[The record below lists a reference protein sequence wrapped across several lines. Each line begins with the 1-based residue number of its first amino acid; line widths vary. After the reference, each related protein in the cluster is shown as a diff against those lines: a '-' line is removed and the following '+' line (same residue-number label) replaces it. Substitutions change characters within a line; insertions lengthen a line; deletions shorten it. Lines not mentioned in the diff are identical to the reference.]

1 VSMDER
7 IFADAR
13 VKAARAGKS
22 LSRYMADLVQADLRS
37 EPEQL
42 VGSTRE
48 QQIAALE
55 RILSGPK
62 WDLLR
67 EGPLPDADGR
77 NERR

>member
-1 VSMDER
+1 MAELVE
-7 IFADAR
+7 
-13 VKAARAGKS
+13 AAVEGQRLPGTA
-22 LSRYMADLVQADLRS
+22 A
-37 EPEQL
+37 
-42 VGSTRE
+42 TRE
-48 QQIAALE
+48 EQIAALE